1 MVKLI
6 LSINPEEPNSNCI
19 VFAIYDGRRHIG
31 FAKPGDLAWR
41 ALIYD
46 DDGGFGGGIFIWD
59 DVIYFK
65 CNFYGC
71 LNSGVIVLFEDLH
84 GAHPKSVKFASR
96 PPNFHGG
103 HTCYLFDLDGNLC
116 MTCREPFVDDDGNS
130 DDDDEDDDEE
140 YIDYRIEFVIFKLDM
155 DTKSWE
161 KIYSLG
167 DRSLFLG
174 NCCTFTVAAADY
186 PGCKPSCIYYTDELT
201 DVEVNGIYEVEK
213 YLDKDIGLGSLV
225 QPFPKSELMEDFFPP
240 LCWIIP
246 YPL

>member
-1 MVKLI
+1 MS
-6 LSINPEEPNSNCI
+6 SIYWSSEDGIVLEVLLD

-46 DDGGFGGGIFIWD
+46 DDGGFGG
-59 DVIYFK
+59 
-65 CNFYGC
+65 
-71 LNSGVIVLFEDLH
+71 DLH

-116 MTCREPFVDDDGNS
+116 MT
-130 DDDDEDDDEE
+130 
-140 YIDYRIEFVIFKLDM
+140 DM

>member
-1 MVKLI
+1 MLA
-6 LSINPEEPNSNCI
+6 S
-19 VFAIYDGRRHIG
+19 A
-31 FAKPGDLAWR
+31 AKTD
-41 ALIYD
+41 
-46 DDGGFGGGIFIWD
+46 
-59 DVIYFK
+59 
-65 CNFYGC
+65 
-71 LNSGVIVLFEDLH
+71 
-84 GAHPKSVKFASR
+84 
-96 PPNFHGG
+96 
-103 HTCYLFDLDGNLC
+103 DGNLC